1 MSNITNNLN
10 KVLDRISGAADK
22 AGRDLTSI
30 KLIVVTK
37 TQPIS
42 MVQEVR
48 RAGATN
54 FGENRVQEAIEKFD
68 SDDTTGLHMIG
79 PLQRNKAKFAVK
91 IFNMIQSVDR
101 FELGKELDRR
111 LEVLEK
117 SMPILIQV
125 NTSLEASKA
134 GVNPDQALELVGQLS
149 TLKWLSIKG
158 LMTIPEFKLDPE
170 DSRPAFR
177 LLREIR
183 DQITSAGISGVSMDF
198 LSMGMSHDFEVA
210 IDEGA
215 DMVRVGTAIFG
226 PRQG

>member
-1 MSNITNNLN
+1 LSNITNNLN

-22 AGRDLTSI
+22 AGRDLNSI

-54 FGENRVQEAIEKFD
+54 FGENRVQEAIEKFA

-101 FELGKELDRR
+101 FELGQELDRR

-158 LMTIPEFKLDPE
+158 LMTIPEFKSDPE